1 MIVTESSLRDLI
13 REEIK
18 VRFLEEIMYEELFKL
33 ILEQN
38 DDKDISDEEFISLYK
53 KKPSFR
59 KRVKQAFDNFDAL
72 PSLKKKAAI
81 VAMGMIAAAGTDFA
95 SKTAAQAQADQLAAE
110 FRADQKSAAAEHFG
124 TLEDLHNFRDAAVK
138 TAEGTIIG
146 PQDIEAIQKTKDRFM
161 SMGVEGAPIIGDRG
175 LGMSTGEQRFVYT
188 PADNIPDNEVLPFV
202 GMTKKDW
209 EKVIRR
215 WLTSPD
221 GRDDIEKFIG
231 TKGRG
236 HAIFWAYGPR
246 GELFSH
252 AFDEAAPGQR
262 GMWLPPEWSVA
273 YDVVQKNKARA
284 GNQPSPEDDLNI
296 PTAGSAD
303 VWKESK
309 ESLRKY
315 LQYILSVL

>member
-38 DDKDISDEEFISLYK
+38 DDKDISYEEFISLYK

-110 FRADQKSAAAEHFG
+110 FRADHKAEKAERFG
-124 TLEDLHNFRDAAVK
+124 TIEDLKNFRDAA
-138 TAEGTIIG
+138 TAEVSVINTT
-146 PQDIEAIQKTKDRFM
+146 DAEAISKVKGKFIAA
-161 SMGVEGAPIIGDRG
+161 GVEEAPIVGDLAIG
-175 LGMSTGEQRFVYT
+175 TGEQRFYYT
-188 PADNIPDNEVLPFV
+188 PSDELSDNTILPFV
-202 GMTKKDW
+202 GMPKADW
-209 EKVIRR
+209 EKIVRS
-215 WLTSPD
+215 WLTHPD
-221 GRDDIEKFIG
+221 GREHIEKFIG

-236 HAIFWAYGPR
+236 QALFWAYGPR
-246 GELFSH
+246 EQLFSYV
-252 AFDEAAPGQR
+252 ADGAPQGQR